1 MPQQLSQMKTTQYKN
16 ATKHEGSAFAVL
28 SYLVHDVVNQTI
40 KDKKTCLI
48 VLTIFELG
56 DTDEQVNKLV
66 TAKVLEGIFKDLIQ
80 KAKDGKEIRDQ
91 VVPEVAARYI
101 LASFSVVVFTSIT
114 SYQEAKRKYNR

>member
-1 MPQQLSQMKTTQYKN
+1 LC
-16 ATKHEGSAFAVL
+16 V
-28 SYLVHDVVNQTI
+28 
-40 KDKKTCLI
+40 
-48 VLTIFELG
+48 TIFELG

-66 TAKVLEGIFKDLIQ
+66 TAKVLEGIFKDLVQ